1 MADDDSGFNYNWLW
15 LLFAVLLLA
24 GWCGTQEERY
34 CEFVDDGYGG
44 RYLCE
49 P

>member
-1 MADDDSGFNYNWLW
+1 MTDENSGFNYNWLW
-15 LLFAVLLLA
+15 LIFAVLLLA
-24 GWCGTQEERY
+24 RVCEDERY
-34 CEFVDDGYGG
+34 CEIVDDGFGG